1 MVEILSTESD
11 MWNEYL
17 NYFEQDK
24 KDIYFTLEYH
34 KMHEINGDGKAQCFV
49 YKEGAY
55 IALYP
60 YMLNEINGY
69 EVNEKYYDIESVY
82 GYSGPIANNNSEAFL
97 KKFESAFLDYCC
109 ENNIVAEFIRFHPI
123 ITNSNIFSENIE
135 IIYNRKTVYLDVEND
150 IEYIWKHN
158 ISSKNRN
165 MIRKAEKSGLRV
177 IINNDYSD
185 FRNIYK
191 LTMDKV
197 SADSYYYFKEEY
209 FDYIKK
215 YKNFNLMNV
224 LYNDMNIASAIFM
237 SYGDYF
243 HYHLAGSI
251 KENLNLAPN
260 NLLLWEAIKLA
271 HNNKARFM
279 HFGGGLTNDDNDN
292 LFKFKNSF
300 SDSCADYYIGKRIHN
315 KDVYDSLISQWEQK
329 NNKKAKILL
338 QYKTKI

>member
-11 MWNEYL
+11 KWNEYL
-17 NYFEQDK
+17 NYFEKDK
-24 KDIYFTLEYH
+24 RDIYFTLEYH

-49 YKEGAY
+49 YREESN
-55 IALYP
+55 IAIYP
-60 YMLNEINGY
+60 YMINEINGY
-69 EVNEKYYDIESVY
+69 ELNEKYYDIESVY
-82 GYSGPIANNNSEAFL
+82 GYSGPLANNCNESFL
-97 KKFESAFLDYCC
+97 KKFEDAFLDYCSKS
-109 ENNIVAEFIRFHPI
+109 NIVAEFIRFHPI
-123 ITNSNIFSENIE
+123 LGNSNIFSKNIE
-135 IIYNRKTVYLDVEND
+135 TIYNRKTVYLDVEND
-150 IEYIWKHN
+150 IESIWKHN

-177 IINNDYSD
+177 IINNDYST

-197 SADSYYYFKEEY
+197 SADSYYYFNEYY
-209 FDYIKK
+209 FDFIKD
-215 YKNFNLMNV
+215 YKNFILMNV
-224 LYNDMNIASAIFM
+224 IFNNMNIASAIFM

-279 HFGGGLTNDDNDN
+279 HFGGGLLINDNDN
-292 LFKFKNSF
+292 LFKFKTSFSNSF
-300 SDSCADYYIGKRIHN
+300 ADYYIGKRIHN
-315 KDVYDSLISQWEQK
+315 KGVYDYLISQWEQK
-329 NNKKAKILL
+329 NNKVAKILL